1 MNTENTPKIIGWL
14 ARHKNGELCLF
25 SNKPE
30 YKLAIGWVDEHQHW
44 RVIDPR
50 LFPEITYKSSPVKV
64 ELLIKKV

>member
-1 MNTENTPKIIGWL
+1 MNTENAPKITGWL